1 MGEKCGTVYGIGIN
15 DFDGRVKVNGKP
27 TKVYD
32 QWKAMLC
39 RCYSNNYQEKKPTYI
54 GCYVC
59 EEWLLFTN
67 FKKWYETHYR
77 LDYHLDKDIL
87 FKGNKLYSPETCSFV
102 PQEINKLFLKRD
114 SKRGNLPIGV
124 ILYKRKNKF
133 LSRLSMNGKKHIIGL
148 FDTPHEAFYAYKI
161 AKENYIKNV
170 AKKYYDLGIIEKR
183 IYNAMMIYDV
193 NIND

>member
-1 MGEKCGTVYGIGIN
+1 MREKCGTVYGIGIN
-15 DFDGRVKVNGKP
+15 DFDGLVKVNGKP

-39 RCYSNNYQEKKPTYI
+39 RCYSNNYQEKQPTYI

-102 PQEINKLFLKRD
+102 PQEVNKLFTNRKND
-114 SKRGNLPIGV
+114 RGNLPIGV
-124 ILYKRKNKF
+124 CYSKKYNKF
-133 LSRLSMNGKKHIIGL
+133 KSQINIDGERKHLGYFITAKDAYLSYKK
-148 FDTPHEAFYAYKI
+148 
-161 AKENYIKNV
+161 AKENIIKQMAV
-170 AKKYYDLGIIEKR
+170 KYFKDRLITEN
-183 IYNAMMIYDV
+183 IYNAMISYKVD
-193 NIND
+193 IND

>member
-1 MGEKCGTVYGIGIN
+1 MREKCGTVCGIGIN
-15 DFDGRVKVNGKP
+15 DFDGLVKVNGKP

-32 QWKAMLC
+32 QWKSMLC
-39 RCYSNNYQEKKPTYI
+39 RCYSNNRQEKQPTYI

-102 PQEINKLFLKRD
+102 PQEVNKLFTNRKND
-114 SKRGNLPIGV
+114 RGNLPIGV
-124 ILYKRKNKF
+124 CYSKKYNKF
-133 LSRLSMNGKKHIIGL
+133 QSQININGVIKHLGYFITAKDAYLSYKK
-148 FDTPHEAFYAYKI
+148 
-161 AKENYIKNV
+161 AKENIIKQM
-170 AKKYYDLGIIEKR
+170 AEKYFKDRLITEN
-183 IYNAMMIYDV
+183 IYNAMISYKVD
-193 NIND
+193 IND